1 MLSGIHLL
9 SQVNGVVLVYQEP
22 AEAANP
28 RQRWRLYQFKGG
40 KPFQARTQPYFVC
53 VLILL
58 VMQHTTPRLPAADQG
73 QRLC

>member
-1 MLSGIHLL
+1 MNPHWCGAERSALL

-40 KPFQARTQPYFVC
+40 KPFQARMRSH
-53 VLILL
+53 L
-58 VMQHTTPRLPAADQG
+58 
-73 QRLC
+73 